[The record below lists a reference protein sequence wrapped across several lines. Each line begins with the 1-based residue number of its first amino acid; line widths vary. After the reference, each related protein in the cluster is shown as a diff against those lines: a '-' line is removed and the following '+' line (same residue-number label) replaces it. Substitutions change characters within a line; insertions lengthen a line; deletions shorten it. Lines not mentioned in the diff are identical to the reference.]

1 MSDHKFEICIC
12 GHAEHEHD
20 FSIVHL
26 NSIRLGCQNCA
37 CNEWEFIGSLDYLE
51 WEEYK
56 RKNEIDMFITSI
68 EK

>member
-1 MSDHKFEICIC
+1 MFDHKFDICIC
-12 GHAEHEHD
+12 GHGEHEHNFRMNHFD
-20 FSIVHL
+20 AV
-26 NSIRLGCQNCA
+26 RLDCKNCA

-56 RKNEIDMFITSI
+56 RKNEIDMFITST